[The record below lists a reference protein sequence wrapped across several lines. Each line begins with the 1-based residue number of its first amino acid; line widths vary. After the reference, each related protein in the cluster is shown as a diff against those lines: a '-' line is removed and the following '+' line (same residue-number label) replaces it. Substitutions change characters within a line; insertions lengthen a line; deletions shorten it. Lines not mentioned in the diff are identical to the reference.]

1 MNKSESEYETLQR
14 EADQLDIK
22 QFTLK
27 ILINTVYGYF
37 GNKHAPIGDPDI
49 ARSITLTG
57 QAVIKKSNDILREY
71 IERNGVT

>member
-1 MNKSESEYETLQR
+1 MDKNDKDYAAIKKK
-14 EADQLDIK
+14 ADQFDIK

-57 QAVIKKSNDILREY
+57 QAVIKKSNEKM
-71 IERNGVT
+71 